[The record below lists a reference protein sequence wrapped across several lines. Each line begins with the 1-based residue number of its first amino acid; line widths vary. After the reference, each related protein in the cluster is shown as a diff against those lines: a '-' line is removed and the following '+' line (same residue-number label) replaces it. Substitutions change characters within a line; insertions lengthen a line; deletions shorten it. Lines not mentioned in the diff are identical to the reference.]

1 MSNKVIILENTK
13 KFKRG
18 RIVEQYVS
26 TQDGIITND
35 GDFIEN
41 DKVLILKENL
51 SKKDEEQVKKIIR
64 EFMRTFLWRLY
75 TRNSFLVK

>member
-1 MSNKVIILENTK
+1 MSNKAIILESTK

-18 RIVEQYVS
+18 HIIEKYVP
-26 TQDGIITND
+26 TLNGIITGD